1 MLNLHK
7 IRNSLQSLPTGNL
20 NTRFKAWADG
30 LTPATRRYIVLGGIA
45 VIAVLL
51 LWNGMPQRQ
60 ARTTQPN
67 TGKFDFKQPDM
78 AGEVMAEKLQDNISA
93 LNQQL
98 KEMQHRMDKVEK
110 ARQAAQTIAP
120 VSPALPM
127 PGTATPSLSD
137 KEMLKTLAESTKNAA
152 ILQGSTDNLY
162 APGGTKLEQPK
173 SLPDKGDTT
182 KGRGPMNM
190 LGNGQ
195 GNAAN
200 GDPNANVPRVPDR
213 AMGVITFTPPA
224 PKEAD
229 KPQGMVGKD
238 GTPQGEAAPKEDDKV
253 RFYLPAASI
262 FPVKLLTGLDAPTGQ
277 KAKKEPSPVALRI
290 QDMAWLPNEFKQ
302 NVKGCI
308 ILTEGIGELSTE
320 RVSMRGISISCIDTK
335 GVNVIDQKLL
345 GYIADEDGK
354 AGMRGQ
360 VVSKAGKLLAQTMVV
375 GFVQGI
381 ADFFQMNS
389 RTVMMGPTGMMSGPA
404 GSMNQNSGT
413 MNFGGNLSGPELSNN
428 LLGGVMS
435 GVGKSLDKVAEYY
448 MSLAE
453 EVFPVIQI
461 SATRS
466 ATFVVTQGAELV
478 MDKKLNGSP
487 KGGKSHEKL

>member
-1 MLNLHK
+1 M
-7 IRNSLQSLPTGNL
+7 
-20 NTRFKAWADG
+20 
-30 LTPATRRYIVLGGIA
+30 
-45 VIAVLL
+45 
-51 LWNGMPQRQ
+51 
-60 ARTTQPN
+60 
-67 TGKFDFKQPDM
+67 
-78 AGEVMAEKLQDNISA
+78 
-93 LNQQL
+93 
-98 KEMQHRMDKVEK
+98 
-110 ARQAAQTIAP
+110 
-120 VSPALPM
+120 
-127 PGTATPSLSD
+127 
-137 KEMLKTLAESTKNAA
+137 
-152 ILQGSTDNLY
+152 
-162 APGGTKLEQPK
+162 
-173 SLPDKGDTT
+173 
-182 KGRGPMNM
+182 
-190 LGNGQ
+190 
-195 GNAAN
+195 
-200 GDPNANVPRVPDR
+200 
-213 AMGVITFTPPA
+213 
-224 PKEAD
+224 
-229 KPQGMVGKD
+229 
-238 GTPQGEAAPKEDDKV
+238 
-253 RFYLPAASI
+253 
-262 FPVKLLTGLDAPTGQ
+262 
-277 KAKKEPSPVALRI
+277 ALRI

-320 RVSMRGISISCIDTK
+320 RVSMRGLSISCIDTK

-413 MNFGGNLSGPELSNN
+413 VNFGGNLSGPELSNN

-478 MDKKLNGSP
+478 MDKKLNGSS
-487 KGGKSHEKL
+487 KGEKNHEKL